1 MAKKAKKRPVAKAKV
16 KRKQQVILPK
26 KLSALIKIALR
37 DIRKAEALP
46 KQFVVEM
53 SDWYAPENV
62 ECRTRDDI
70 LIETHTVCS
79 VCAAGSVMAFSLDAR
94 KNHPDEGLTPCRFP
108 RNEKQLA
115 AINEL
120 REGSAYQ
127 AYLSLGLKMTEGDVS
142 ALGDLDVDIPDYDRE
157 NPDRFHKAMAQ
168 FETDLRKAGY

>member
-1 MAKKAKKRPVAKAKV
+1 MAKKAKKRPVAKAKA

-46 KQFVVEM
+46 KQFIVEM

-70 LIETHTVCS
+70 LIETHKICS
-79 VCAAGSVMAFSLDAR
+79 VCAAGSVMAFSLGAR
-94 KNHPDEGLTPCRFP
+94 KNHPNEGLSPCRFP
-108 RNEKQLA
+108 RNEKQLN

-120 REGSAYQ
+120 REGSASQ
-127 AYLSLGLKMTEGDVS
+127 AYYCLGLKFTPEDSETLEELNTG
-142 ALGDLDVDIPDYDRE
+142 IPNYDRE
-157 NPDRFHKAMAQ
+157 DPEPFHEAM
-168 FETDLRKAGY
+168 TDFQESLKEAGY